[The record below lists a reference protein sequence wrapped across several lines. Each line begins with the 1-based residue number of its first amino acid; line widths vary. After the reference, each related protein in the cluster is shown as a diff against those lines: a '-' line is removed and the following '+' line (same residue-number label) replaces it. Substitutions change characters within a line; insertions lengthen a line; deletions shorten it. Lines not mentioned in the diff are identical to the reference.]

1 LNTVILSLF
10 SGINIAFA
18 ILSFFIW
25 KNNKTQILYFFFGIF
40 SLFSGLYFL
49 LIGFSRV
56 LQMDM
61 LNSVILCAAIYYGI
75 FPWLIF
81 ELIHKKENIYKY
93 ILSSIFA
100 LAFLV
105 FLIDRGEGN
114 FAVWQIIAHLGLVG
128 LFSVVIYAAVF
139 FIKEKIK
146 NANEFLALVILFIFL
161 GLEEIITTYTGYK
174 FLANYITWFTPLD
187 IYPLLFTVII
197 GSRLSSDFYSKNK
210 LKIKLMESELKEK
223 QLQLVEIEKKRLKE
237 ELQFKSMDLTNF
249 GIEIT
254 KNRDFIKTLQFKLKS
269 IKKSEKIDFDSLQD
283 ALKIIKSRLIINNE
297 LNYFNGNVEKIN
309 HAFNSKLKESYPSL
323 TTNDIHLAS
332 LLRLKLNTKEIA
344 TIKNISPNSV
354 KVLRY
359 RLRKKLNLKTSDNLS
374 EFLNEINLF
383 NITH

>member
-1 LNTVILSLF
+1 MNTVILSLF

-61 LNSVILCAAIYYGI
+61 FNSVILCAAIYYGI

-105 FLIDRGEGN
+105 FLIDRGDGN
-114 FAVWQIIAHLGLVG
+114 FAVWQIISHLGLVG
-128 LFSVVIYAAVF
+128 LFSVVIYAAVV

-283 ALKIIKSRLIINNE
+283 VLKIIKSRLIINNE

-323 TTNDIHLAS
+323 TTNEIHLAS
-332 LLRLKLNTKEIA
+332 LLRLNLNTKEIA

>member
-1 LNTVILSLF
+1 MNTVILSLF

-61 LNSVILCAAIYYGI
+61 FNSVILCAAIYYGI

-374 EFLNEINLF
+374 EFLNEIN
-383 NITH
+383 

>member
-1 LNTVILSLF
+1 
-10 SGINIAFA
+10 
-18 ILSFFIW
+18 
-25 KNNKTQILYFFFGIF
+25 
-40 SLFSGLYFL
+40 
-49 LIGFSRV
+49 
-56 LQMDM
+56 MDM
-61 LNSVILCAAIYYGI
+61 FNSVILCAAIYYGI